1 MKQREQ
7 GFNSHPMKATL
18 TSSSTHFVN
27 DETPA
32 TLRADLDWRRV
43 AAHDLQMPTA
53 PPIHRP
59 AGWKSPAAQDRERGS
74 AAARGYDARWRRMRL
89 AFLVAHPLCAEC
101 ARQGQVTAATVVD
114 HIVPHRG
121 DQTRMWDTA
130 NLQSLCAPCH
140 DSKTGR
146 YDSAGYRVKVTG

>member
-89 AFLVAHPLCAEC
+89 AFLAWGLENPAGFMLLIATGVLGWLST
-101 ARQGQVTAATVVD
+101 RVTHERTW
-114 HIVPHRG
+114 IGRG
-121 DQTRMWDTA
+121 P
-130 NLQSLCAPCH
+130 SC
-140 DSKTGR
+140 K
-146 YDSAGYRVKVTG
+146 RV